1 MEQYI
6 KKSALVAEIKRL
18 IKHSEMVADHNA
30 QITELVSREL
40 DALYH
45 LISFINALEV
55 EEANE
60 ALRTEYEKGRADTIK
75 EFQDVLIN
83 QQGHTT
89 KGYKKKDINLL
100 SDKEYLDR
108 AIDFIVDREE
118 ENDYICE
125 KLHEIPEEFK
135 ICSEDCQNLDHWCIL
150 RFLKHYKIK
159 HLYESK

>member
-1 MEQYI
+1 MKDPNKLI
-6 KKSALVAEIKRL
+6 DKDKVIAELDRL
-18 IKHSEMVADHNA
+18 IA
-30 QITELVSREL
+30 ELVKEGEGTMFEQGRISAFENVKLFL
-40 DALYH
+40 DTVEA
-45 LISFINALEV
+45 

-75 EFQDVLIN
+75 EFQDALVN
-83 QQGHTT
+83 HQGHTT
-89 KGYKKKDINLL
+89 KDYKKKDINFI

>member
-1 MEQYI
+1 MGQYI
-6 KKSALVAEIKRL
+6 PKSALVEEIERR
-18 IKHSEMVADHNA
+18 IKERDFQMKSGCW
-30 QITELVSREL
+30 VSSTYMYEDLL
-40 DALYH
+40 D
-45 LISFINALEV
+45 FIDTFEV
-55 EEANE
+55 KDANE

-75 EFQDVLIN
+75 EFQDALVN
-83 QQGHTT
+83 HQGHTT
-89 KGYKKKDINLL
+89 KDYKKKDINFI

-135 ICSEDCQNLDHWCIL
+135 ICSEDCHNLDHWCIL